1 MPSNLPLFYPDAH
14 GVIKWWNH
22 PKVLPTGAAVVVE
35 FDNNDRVW
43 GWVLQKGTYGNIRIT
58 TDVNCAR
65 DFLVNNLPLASVQP
79 QYNVGWW
86 QYEVLHRC
94 LWLPTRPRSSRVL
107 AQVAALRAN
116 E

>member
-1 MPSNLPLFYPDAH
+1 MSFNLPLFYPDAH
-14 GVIKWWNH
+14 GVIKWWER
-22 PKVLPTGAAVVVE
+22 PKVVPHGAAVVVE
-35 FDNNDRVW
+35 FDNKDRVW

-65 DFLVNNLPLASVQP
+65 DFLVNNLPLASVQA
-79 QYNVGWW
+79 QYNVNYW
-86 QYEVLHRC
+86 QYEVLHTC

-107 AQVAALRAN
+107 AQVAARRAN